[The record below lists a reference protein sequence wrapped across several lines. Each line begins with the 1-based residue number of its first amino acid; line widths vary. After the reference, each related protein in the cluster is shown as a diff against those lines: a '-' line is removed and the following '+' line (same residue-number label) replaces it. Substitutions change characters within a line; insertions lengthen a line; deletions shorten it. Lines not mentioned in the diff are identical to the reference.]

1 MKIEIPLEDQF
12 LKYLKCFEHVPK
24 ALQELFYIFCHSF
37 LCTTTLQR
45 NLEISYFGSYP
56 TVHWIFI
63 LINPILITVLQIWFK
78 TFHLYS
84 GNCTNWYYVG
94 DNFCDDSNNN
104 LQCHFDGGDC
114 CLFNQVDLTYCTDC
128 YCLYGK
134 ARPRYIYQRDK
145 SISYYMYVMNKF
157 FDSILHVLNKIF
169 LETTC

>member
-1 MKIEIPLEDQF
+1 MKLLHKMRKMALNHAECFQNDTYEAPLGRPFFSE
-12 LKYLKCFEHVPK
+12 C
-24 ALQELFYIFCHSF
+24 
-37 LCTTTLQR
+37 
-45 NLEISYFGSYP
+45 
-56 TVHWIFI
+56 
-63 LINPILITVLQIWFK
+63 NPILITVLQIWFK

-145 SISYYMYVMNKF
+145 SISYYMYVMNTF